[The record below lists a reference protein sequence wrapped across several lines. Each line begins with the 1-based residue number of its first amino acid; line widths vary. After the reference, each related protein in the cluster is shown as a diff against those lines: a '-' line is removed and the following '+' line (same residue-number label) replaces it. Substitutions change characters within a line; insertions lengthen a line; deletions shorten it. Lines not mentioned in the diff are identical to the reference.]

1 MDWPPWVS
9 IERIDRM
16 LVYGLSKP
24 SSLTSTDGGFT
35 PHYFN
40 GWLGRE
46 TGYIPVNQSVGM
58 LWIGSGAFFLG
69 SSGSVHRYWWLR
81 EKLLYTDRVRYVW
94 SRAIRGPSVKSMWRV
109 GRVFPCRVYIDSNH
123 CNSQIWVPL
132 ICGSHHIDNLMSL
145 M

>member
-1 MDWPPWVS
+1 MDWPSWAS

-16 LVYGLSKP
+16 LVYGSSKP
-24 SSLTSTDGGFT
+24 SSLTSTEGGFT
-35 PHYFN
+35 PTTSMVGLGKKLDTYPRIN
-40 GWLGRE
+40 QSACYGLGRE
-46 TGYIPVNQSVGM
+46 P
-58 LWIGSGAFFLG
+58 FFLG

-94 SRAIRGPSVKSMWRV
+94 SRVIRGPSVKSIWRV
-109 GRVFPCRVYIDSNH
+109 GWVFPCRVYIDSNH
-123 CNSQIWVPL
+123 RNSQIWVPL